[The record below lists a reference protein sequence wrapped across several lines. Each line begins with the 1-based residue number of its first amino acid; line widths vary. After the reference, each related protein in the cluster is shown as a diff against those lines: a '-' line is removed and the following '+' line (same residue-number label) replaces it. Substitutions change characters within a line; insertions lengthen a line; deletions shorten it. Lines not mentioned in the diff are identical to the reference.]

1 MQKESKKFELPEERV
16 SLRQALNAA
25 VDFLCSKKIE
35 EAENDSRLLLEK
47 ATGLSKTEYFLK
59 ADDEIEKEKKQNFID
74 LIEKRGERIPLQYIC
89 GEAWFYGRSFLV
101 NQAVLIPRMDTEIL
115 VEEALKKLSE
125 GASVLDMCTGSGCII
140 LTLAKEAGVEGY
152 GVDVSSK
159 ALELAAENKK
169 RLNAKCDFLE
179 SNLFEKVQGQFDM
192 IISNPPYIRSKVIEE
207 LETEV
212 KDHEPRLALDGG
224 PDGLEFY
231 RKITAESRKYLKKGG
246 YLFFEIGYDQGQE
259 VLDLM
264 KENGFQNGK
273 ITKDLNGLP
282 RVVSAVKS

>member
-140 LTLAKEAGVEGY
+140 LTLAKEA
-152 GVDVSSK
+152 
-159 ALELAAENKK
+159 A
-169 RLNAKCDFLE
+169 
-179 SNLFEKVQGQFDM
+179 
-192 IISNPPYIRSKVIEE
+192 
-207 LETEV
+207 
-212 KDHEPRLALDGG
+212 
-224 PDGLEFY
+224 
-231 RKITAESRKYLKKGG
+231 
-246 YLFFEIGYDQGQE
+246 
-259 VLDLM
+259 
-264 KENGFQNGK
+264 
-273 ITKDLNGLP
+273 
-282 RVVSAVKS
+282 